1 MLNVR
6 GAGLRALP
14 NPRSYELV
22 GIPGSQVSV
31 PPPEAYLMALAFFF
45 QWLTKWTLPVANV
58 QPDFSAAAFGGCFP
72 ELLHHV
78 KKWHCELLKSDLESY
93 GGMNM
98 GTDMPDMGAFGLLSG
113 EGRHDK
119 WR

>member
-1 MLNVR
+1 M
-6 GAGLRALP
+6 
-14 NPRSYELV
+14 
-22 GIPGSQVSV
+22 SV

-45 QWLTKWTLPVANV
+45 QWLTKWTLQVADV

-78 KKWHCELLKSDLESY
+78 KKWLCELLKSDLESY

-98 GTDMPDMGAFGLLSG
+98 GRHARHGGIWLAGNPHSG

-119 WR
+119 